1 MFGWLTKT
9 PAIEAAN
16 AVETFTVTAH
26 CYGGQVRT
34 GFVTAVNE
42 KDAFDAAFAEPV
54 KWFGTG
60 QVELVTVALEAA

>member
-1 MFGWLTKT
+1 MFGWLTKV
-9 PAIEAAN
+9 PAVEAAE
-16 AVETFTVTAH
+16 AVETFTVTAY

-42 KDAFDAAFAEPV
+42 KDAFDAAFAEPA

-60 QVELVTVALEAA
+60 QVENVTVATAA